1 MTNDFLSMPPEL
13 SGISQALGI
22 QRGEWGKGK
31 CTMTVDVRIST
42 QIREVLLMG
51 TLHYDA

>member
-22 QRGEWGKGK
+22 QEENGGEKANA
-31 CTMTVDVRIST
+31 V
-42 QIREVLLMG
+42 
-51 TLHYDA
+51 